1 MVTTVTHHTGLV
13 VLLILLLVTHQSG
26 LVDIFHFCLEKKKK
40 PCGAISSGISLFS
53 INDLFSTL
61 VELCECG
68 NLSWSMAGCYHSARV
83 VLPWSGSIQ
92 FLTNIIQT

>member
-1 MVTTVTHHTGLV
+1 LA
-13 VLLILLLVTHQSG
+13 
-26 LVDIFHFCLEKKKK
+26 KKK

-68 NLSWSMAGCYHSARV
+68 NLSWSMAGCYHSARDSIRSR
-83 VLPWSGSIQ
+83 LHCQKAIRQKKMGSERMQSCIH
-92 FLTNIIQT
+92 IR